1 MEEIDINFIRK
12 KGKSFPIRKHPG
24 RYFFISETDFKKLTG
39 INEACKDKG
48 LKHLEEMRIVGRGGV
63 EGNKPFLLRRPEG
76 GFLEGRYLC
85 ILAEQAVEFEA
96 IREGYEELIKGE
108 EIAEEKE
115 KAEEKREE
123 IARKREEGKYVYCVI
138 KFDGQRKSF
147 GDIGVEN
154 TGEVY
159 TIPYK
164 EFAAVV
170 SDSPMKEYEA
180 GGENVKEHEEI
191 VRKILLEGH
200 TVLPV
205 AFNMVFKDKRT
216 LLVTMNKARKAL
228 RKAYETVDKKIE
240 LGVKAIFTKEAL
252 KKIEKSKGV
261 LSKEF
266 ESELLKTIDG
276 KFASSK
282 KLDLFSDR
290 LALNMAFLVDR
301 DRIEEFSEAIE
312 PLYNKYDS
320 LKIQY
325 SGPWAPYNFVDIRI
339 LGRGGGGK

>member
-1 MEEIDINFIRK
+1 MEEINIVFIGK
-12 KGKSFPIRKHPG
+12 KGKPFPIGKHPD
-24 RYFFISETDFKKLTG
+24 RYFFISENDLKRLKE

-48 LKHLEEMRIVGRGGV
+48 IKHFKEIRIVGRGGV
-63 EGNKPFLLRRPEG
+63 VGNKPFLLRRPEG

-85 ILAEQAVEFEA
+85 ILAEQAAEFEA

-108 EIAEEKE
+108 KIAKEKE
-115 KAEEKREE
+115 KAEEKEE
-123 IARKREEGKYVYCVI
+123 EVVRKREEGKYVYCVI
-138 KFDGQRKSF
+138 KSDEEMRSF
-147 GDIGVEN
+147 GDLGIED

-180 GGENVKEHEEI
+180 SEENVKEHEEI
-191 VRKILLEGH
+191 ARKVLLGGH

-216 LLVTMNKARKAL
+216 LLVTMSKARKGL
-228 RKAYETVDKKIE
+228 RKAYETVDKKVE
-240 LGVKAIFTKEAL
+240 LGIKVIFTKEAL
-252 KKIEKSKGV
+252 KKLEKSKSEFV
-261 LSKEF
+261 KDF
-266 ESELLKTIDG
+266 ESDLLETIDG
-276 KFASSK
+276 KFASLK
-282 KLDLFSDR
+282 ELDLFSDR

-301 DRIEEFSEAIE
+301 GKIEEFSEAIE
-312 PLYNKYDS
+312 PLYNKYNS

-339 LGRGGGGK
+339 LGKGGGK

>member
-1 MEEIDINFIRK
+1 MEEINIEFIGK
-12 KGKSFPIRKHPG
+12 KGKPFPIRKHPD
-24 RYFFISETDFKKLTG
+24 RYFFISENDLKRLKK

-48 LKHLEEMRIVGRGGV
+48 IKHLKEIGIVGRGGV
-63 EGNKPFLLRRPEG
+63 VGNKPFLLRRPEG

-96 IREGYEELIKGE
+96 IREGYEELIKEE
-108 EIAEEKE
+108 EIAKEKEEEK
-115 KAEEKREE
+115 KEEVV
-123 IARKREEGKYVYCVI
+123 RKREEGKYVYCVI
-138 KFDGQRKSF
+138 KSEEEMSSF

-170 SDSPMKEYEA
+170 SDSPMREYEA
-180 GGENVKEHEEI
+180 REENVKEHEEI

-216 LLVTMNKARKAL
+216 LIVTMNKARKGL
-228 RKAYETVDKKIE
+228 RKAYETVDKKVE
-240 LGVKAIFTKEAL
+240 LGIKAIFTKEAL
-252 KKIEKSKGV
+252 EKLEKSRGE
-261 LSKEF
+261 LGQDF
-266 ESELLKTIDG
+266 ESDLLETIDG

-301 DRIEEFSEAIE
+301 DRIEEFSEALE
-312 PLYNKYDS
+312 PLYNKYDP

-339 LGRGGGGK
+339 LGKGGGR

>member
-1 MEEIDINFIRK
+1 MEEIEINFIGK
-12 KGKSFPIRKHPG
+12 KGKSFPIRKHPD
-24 RYFFISETDFKKLTG
+24 RYFFIAENDLKRLKE

-48 LKHLEEMRIVGRGGV
+48 LKHLKEIRIVGRGGV
-63 EGNKPFLLRRPEG
+63 VGNKPFLLRRPEG

-85 ILAEQAVEFEA
+85 ILAEHTVEFEEV
-96 IREGYEELIKGE
+96 RKRYEELIKEE
-108 EIAEEKE
+108 EIAKEKE
-115 KAEEKREE
+115 KAEEKEE
-123 IARKREEGKYVYCVI
+123 EVVRKREEGKYVYCVI
-138 KFDGQRKSF
+138 KSDEEMRSF
-147 GDIGVEN
+147 GDMGIED

-180 GGENVKEHEEI
+180 REENVKEHEEI
-191 VRKILLEGH
+191 ARKVLLGGH

-216 LLVTMNKARKAL
+216 LLVTMSKARKGL
-228 RKAYETVDKKIE
+228 RKAYETVDKKVE
-240 LGVKAIFTKEAL
+240 LGIKAIFAKETL
-252 KKIEKSKGV
+252 KNLEKSKSEFV
-261 LSKEF
+261 KDF
-266 ESELLKTIDG
+266 ESDLLETIDG
-276 KFASSK
+276 KFASLK
-282 KLDLFSDR
+282 RLDLFSDR

-301 DRIEEFSEAIE
+301 DKIEEFSEAIE

-339 LGRGGGGK
+339 LGKGGGK